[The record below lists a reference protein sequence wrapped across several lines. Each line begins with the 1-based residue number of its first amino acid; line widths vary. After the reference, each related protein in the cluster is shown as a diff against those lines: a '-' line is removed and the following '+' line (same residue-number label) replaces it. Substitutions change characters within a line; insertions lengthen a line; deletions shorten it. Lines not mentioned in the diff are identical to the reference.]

1 MPKLASNTA
10 ASSTSRYNIAA
21 CVEGDDTFVA
31 DRLPGC
37 PPRVMASTKIDQ
49 LHALLRLLRSNDGG
63 PWESLETDELDSVMG
78 LAEDLAL
85 ETKLLIDLA
94 TEVEQ

>member
-1 MPKLASNTA
+1 MPKLTSVTS
-10 ASSTSRYNIAA
+10 ASSVSRYNIAA

-31 DRLPGC
+31 DRLSGC
-37 PPRVMASTKIDQ
+37 PPKAMASTKIDQ

-63 PWESLETDELDSVMG
+63 TLESLETDELDSVMG

-85 ETKLLIDLA
+85 ETKLLLDLA
-94 TEVEQ
+94 AEVEQ